1 MEEGELLNLIE
12 SMMEDCVFLNKVKV
26 DDPVGGYKDD
36 YQDGIAFKAAIIK
49 NSTTEA
55 QIAEKNGITEI
66 FTIVTDKSM
75 SLEFHDVFRRVSDN
89 EIFRVTSRAVD
100 SQAPM
105 ASTVQIA
112 KVTAERWVLPT

>member
-1 MEEGELLNLIE
+1 LNLIE

-36 YQDGIAFKAAIIK
+36 YQDGVTFKAAILK

-55 QIAEKNGITEI
+55 QIAEKNGVSEL
-66 FTIVTDKSM
+66 FTIVTDRNM
-75 SLEFHDVFRRVSDN
+75 VLEFHDVLRRVSDN

-100 SQAPM
+100 SQAPA
-105 ASTVQIA
+105 ASTVKIA